1 MKELPGTLD
10 GIRIV
15 DLTTVILGPWA
26 AQTLGDMGADV
37 IKVETPQGDVTRNMG
52 PKKNPGM
59 AAVFLSTNR
68 NKRSI
73 VLDLR
78 TREGRDALLKIV
90 DTADVFMH
98 NMRPKVAAKL
108 ELSYERFSANNPSLI
123 YCAAYGFRADGPR
136 ANDPAYDDIIQAAS
150 GIASLQQVVSD
161 QPRFVPTIVADK
173 TTSYNLLGAIL
184 SALFCRERN
193 GNGQSIE
200 VPMFESLVDNVMI
213 EHLYGAAFEP
223 AIGSMGYA
231 RLLNTGRRPYATKD
245 GFLAVLPY
253 SDENWRRMFEIAGQE
268 GLIDDPRFSS
278 YAARTENAQE
288 VYDWLGEI
296 IATKTTADW
305 KEALNKAAIPV
316 MEVNSLEDLLEDE
329 QLLASG
335 FWRLENHP
343 SEGKIRM
350 TDPPIRFSNNPST
363 IRKMQP
369 KLGQHSREVLGE
381 AGYSEDEIEIL
392 IKSGVTTE

>member
-1 MKELPGTLD
+1 MPGTLD
-10 GIRIV
+10 GIKIV

-26 AQTLGDMGADV
+26 SQTLGDMGADV
-37 IKVETPQGDVTRNMG
+37 IKIETPQGDVTRNMG
-52 PKKNPGM
+52 PRRNPGM
-59 AAVFLSTNR
+59 GAVFLSTNR

-78 TREGRDALLKIV
+78 TREGKDALLKIV

-98 NMRPKVAAKL
+98 NMRPKVADKL
-108 ELSYERFSANNPSLI
+108 ELSYERFSKNNPKLI

-173 TTSYNLLGAIL
+173 TTSYNLLAAVL
-184 SALFCRERN
+184 AALVCRERT
-193 GNGQSIE
+193 GNGQAIE

-223 AIGSMGYA
+223 HEGQMGYA

-253 SDENWRRMFEIAGQE
+253 SDENWSRMFEIAGQE
-268 GLIDDPRFSS
+268 ELKTDHRFSS
-278 YAARTENAQE
+278 QSARVDYAQE
-288 VYDWLGEI
+288 VYDWLGEV
-296 IATKTTADW
+296 IATRTTADW
-305 KEALNKAAIPV
+305 QVALNKAGIPV
-316 MEVNSLEDLLEDE
+316 TAVNSLEDLLDDE
-329 QLLASG
+329 QLNATG
-335 FWRLENHP
+335 FWRLEEHP
-343 SEGKIRM
+343 TEGQIRM
-350 TDPPIRFSNNPST
+350 TDPPVRFAQNPST

-369 KLGQHSREVLGE
+369 RLGQHSREILLE
-381 AGYSEDEIEIL
+381 SGYSEKEIDRLSHNKVI
-392 IKSGVTTE
+392 TENN

>member
-1 MKELPGTLD
+1 MPGTLD
-10 GIRIV
+10 GIRVV

-37 IKVETPQGDVTRNMG
+37 IKIETPQGDVTRNMG

-68 NKRSI
+68 NKRSV

-78 TREGRDALLKIV
+78 TREGKDALLKIV

-98 NMRPKVAAKL
+98 NMRPKIAEKL
-108 ELSYERFSANNPSLI
+108 ELSYERFTANNPSLI

-150 GIASLQQVVSD
+150 GIASLQTVVSD
-161 QPRFVPTIVADK
+161 QPRFVPTSVADK
-173 TTSYNLLGAIL
+173 TTSYNFLSSIL
-184 SALFCRERN
+184 SALFCRERT
-193 GNGQSIE
+193 GNGQSVE

-223 AIGSMGYA
+223 PIADMGYA

-253 SDENWRRMFEIAGQE
+253 SDENWRRMFEIAGQQE
-268 GLIDDPRFSS
+268 LKDDPRFSS
-278 YAARTENAQE
+278 NAARVDNAQE
-288 VYDWLGEI
+288 VYDWLGEV
-296 IATKTTADW
+296 IATRTTAEW
-305 KEALNKAAIPV
+305 KTALNEAAIPV
-316 MEVNSLEDLLEDE
+316 TEVNSLEDLLSDE

-335 FWRLENHP
+335 FWKIEDHP

-350 TDPPIRFSNNPST
+350 TDPPIRFSNNPSSL
-363 IRKMQP
+363 RRMQP
-369 KLGQHSREVLGE
+369 KLGEHSREVLIE
-381 AGYSEDEIEIL
+381 AGYTSDQVQKL
-392 IKSGVTTE
+392 FDTGVTLE

>member
-1 MKELPGTLD
+1 MPGTLD

>member
-1 MKELPGTLD
+1 MPGTLD
-10 GIRIV
+10 GIKVV

-26 AQTLGDMGADV
+26 SQTLGDMGADV
-37 IKVETPQGDVTRNMG
+37 IKIETPQGDVTRNMG
-52 PKKNPGM
+52 PRRNPGM
-59 AAVFLSTNR
+59 GAVFLSTNR

-78 TREGRDALLKIV
+78 TREGKDALLKIV

-98 NMRPKVAAKL
+98 NMRPKVADKL
-108 ELSYERFSANNPSLI
+108 ELSYERFSKNNPKLI

-173 TTSYNLLGAIL
+173 TTSYNLLAAVL
-184 SALFCRERN
+184 AALVCRERT
-193 GNGQSIE
+193 GNGQAIE

-223 AIGSMGYA
+223 HEGQMGYA

-253 SDENWRRMFEIAGQE
+253 SDENWSRMFEIAGQE
-268 GLIDDPRFSS
+268 ELKTDHRFSS
-278 YAARTENAQE
+278 QSARVDYAQE
-288 VYDWLGEI
+288 VYDWLGEV
-296 IATKTTADW
+296 IATRTTADW
-305 KEALNKAAIPV
+305 QVALNKAGIPV
-316 MEVNSLEDLLEDE
+316 TAVNSLEDLLDDE
-329 QLLASG
+329 QLNATG
-335 FWRLENHP
+335 FWRLEEHP
-343 SEGKIRM
+343 TEGQIRM
-350 TDPPIRFSNNPST
+350 TDPPVRFAQNPST

-369 KLGQHSREVLGE
+369 RLGQHSREILLE
-381 AGYSEDEIEIL
+381 SGYSEKEIDSLSHNKVI
-392 IKSGVTTE
+392 TENN